1 MEWIANYWPLLVALV
16 AVLAVVI
23 FAICKFAKQPRPEQ
37 LVKVREWLL
46 YAVTAAQK
54 EFGSGTGQIKLR
66 YVYDKFLTK
75 FPAFAPIISFE
86 LFSNL
91 VDEALVKFKEILET
105 NKKIQNYVEH
115 IDTAWE
121 QAK

>member
-1 MEWIANYWPLLVALV
+1 MEWIVNNWPILLALV
-16 AVLAVVI
+16 AIIVVVI
-23 FAICKFAKQPRPEQ
+23 YAICKFTKQPKEDQ
-37 LVKVREWLL
+37 LAKIREWLL

-105 NKKIQNYVEH
+105 NRKIQNYIE
-115 IDTAWE
+115 E
-121 QAK
+121 NN

>member
-1 MEWIANYWPLLVALV
+1 MEWVTNYWPVILALI
-16 AVLAVVI
+16 AVLVVVI
-23 FAICKFAKQPRPEQ
+23 YAIYKFTKQPKEEQ
-37 LVKVREWLL
+37 LNKIREWLL

-54 EFGSGTGQIKLR
+54 QFGSGTGQIKLR

-75 FPAFAPIISFE
+75 FPTFATIVSFE

-105 NKKIQNYVEH
+105 NKKIQNYIESPVEQEA
-115 IDTAWE
+115 TE
-121 QAK
+121 

>member
-1 MEWIANYWPLLVALV
+1 MEWITTNWPILVALI
-16 AVLAVVI
+16 AVLTVMI
-23 FAICKFAKQPRPEQ
+23 YAIYKFSKEPREQ
-37 LVKVREWLL
+37 QLNKIREWLL

-86 LFSNL
+86 LFSSL
-91 VDEALVKFKEILET
+91 VDEALVKFKAILET
-105 NKKIQNYVEH
+105 NNKIQHY
-115 IDTAWE
+115 IDSQNE
-121 QAK
+121 EIE